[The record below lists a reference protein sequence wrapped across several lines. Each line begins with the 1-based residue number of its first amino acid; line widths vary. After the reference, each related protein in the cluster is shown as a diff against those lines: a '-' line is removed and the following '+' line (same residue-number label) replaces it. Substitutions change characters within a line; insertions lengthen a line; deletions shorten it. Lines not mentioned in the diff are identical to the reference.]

1 MVQRSQR
8 LERLITEERE
18 AGTCCDGDVDHRIAT
33 LEERVASIPSDADRD
48 RAVFKVLSNETRY
61 TIVHLLTAAERELC
75 VCEITPV
82 VDVSDSAVS
91 HALSDLH
98 DAGLVTR
105 RSDGT
110 WRYYAATERASAI
123 LDALKETRPSTD
135 A

>member
-1 MVQRSQR
+1 
-8 LERLITEERE
+8 LERLIAEEQAE
-18 AGTCCDGDVDHRIAT
+18 GTCCDGNVDRRIAT
-33 LEERVASIPSDADRD
+33 LEERVASIPPDADSD

-61 TIVHLLTAAERELC
+61 TIVHLLTASERELC

-98 DAGLVTR
+98 DAGLVTW

-110 WRYYAATERASAI
+110 WRYYAATERASGI
-123 LDALKETRPSTD
+123 LAALEETRAGSD
-135 A
+135 E